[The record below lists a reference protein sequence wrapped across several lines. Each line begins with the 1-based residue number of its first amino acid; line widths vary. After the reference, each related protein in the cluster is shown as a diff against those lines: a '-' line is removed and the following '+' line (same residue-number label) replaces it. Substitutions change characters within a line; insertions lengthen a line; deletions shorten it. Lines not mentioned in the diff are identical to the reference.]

1 MTRRIRIFDTTLR
14 DGSQREGIAFSVE
27 DKREVITA
35 LDSLGVDFVE
45 AGMPQS
51 NPKDAEL
58 FGSLPETKCEVV
70 AFGSTCRPGM
80 SPEEDR
86 WVLDLAEHSGDWVC
100 IFGKAWRMQA
110 ENVLHV
116 NEEENLRMICDTT
129 EFLRSRGKHVIF
141 DAEHFFDG
149 YREDRGFAMSAVRA
163 AADAGAEWVCLCDT
177 NGGSLPKDVHD
188 AVADVCGCVS
198 AGIGIHTHN
207 DSDLAVACALAAVEA
222 GAGMVQ
228 GTING
233 IGERCGNA
241 NLCSVIPDLM
251 LKMGLETNADLSRL
265 TTVSMT
271 VAEIANT
278 RQDPSMPYVGR
289 RAFTHKGGMH
299 IDALLKDTRAYEHI
313 APEIVGNRRVMV
325 VSELSG
331 KAGVSR
337 KMDELGIP
345 HTDEDVR
352 KVLATVKEMESRGY
366 QFEAADASLELLMR
380 RVCQNLEPPF
390 EIPAFRV
397 YMDETSD
404 GIKSEASIKVRDRNG
419 STEHTAADGDGPVDA
434 LSNALKK
441 ALSKFFPV
449 MERMRLIDY
458 KVRVLDEKAATA
470 APVRVIIRSTDG
482 ESQWST
488 VGVSTNV
495 IEASLT
501 ALTDSVEYG
510 IYINRE

>member
-1 MTRRIRIFDTTLR
+1 MSNKGQFKYKDI
-14 DGSQREGIAFSVE
+14 GGQAVMEGVMMQSPS
-27 DKREVITA
+27 D
-35 LDSLGVDFVE
+35 E
-45 AGMPQS
+45 AM
-51 NPKDAEL
+51 A
-58 FGSLPETKCEVV
+58 
-70 AFGSTCRPGM
+70 
-80 SPEEDR
+80 
-86 WVLDLAEHSGDWVC
+86 
-100 IFGKAWRMQA
+100 I
-110 ENVLHV
+110 
-116 NEEENLRMICDTT
+116 
-129 EFLRSRGKHVIF
+129 
-141 DAEHFFDG
+141 
-149 YREDRGFAMSAVRA
+149 AVRRP
-163 AADAGAEWVCLCDT
+163 
-177 NGGSLPKDVHD
+177 NGRIMVTCEHREPLSKRHPWMGLPLVR
-188 AVADVCGCVS
+188 GCV
-198 AGIGIHTHN
+198 N
-207 DSDLAVACALAAVEA
+207 
-222 GAGMVQ
+222 MV
-228 GTING
+228 
-233 IGERCGNA
+233 
-241 NLCSVIPDLM
+241 VM
-251 LKMGLETNADLSRL
+251 LKMGMETNADLSRL

-313 APEIVGNRRVMV
+313 SPEIVGNRRVMV

-331 KAGVSR
+331 KAGVSM

-352 KVLATVKEMESRGY
+352 KVLATIKEMESRGY

-380 RVCQNLEPPF
+380 RVCQNLKPPF

>member
-116 NEEENLRMICDTT
+116 NEEENLRMICDTI

-149 YREDRGFAMSAVRA
+149 YREDLSFALSVAGA

-177 NGGSLPKDVHD
+177 NGG
-188 AVADVCGCVS
+188 
-198 AGIGIHTHN
+198 
-207 DSDLAVACALAAVEA
+207 
-222 GAGMVQ
+222 VQ

-313 APEIVGNRRVMV
+313 APETVGNRRVMV